1 MLKNIFLGLGGFLIN
16 NLLMVIVMSENLKKE
31 QLMEQVLIHT
41 KMEMFIRANGRT
53 GQGQKA

>member
-1 MLKNIFLGLGGFLIN
+1 
-16 NLLMVIVMSENLKKE
+16 MVIVMSENLKKE